1 MNNLVHQVNDS
12 GHDPSLFFQG
22 TNLQKLYGRRAKPR
36 KGTKARTNDCGHTPK
51 KGKRWW
57 LCFRKLPLFLTH
69 SSQEDTCQKQKHSSL
84 ANCQWSPASNLWG
97 LENTKTLISSFSNM
111 GPSLPLVM
119 RAICW
124 YIHRVYPLSSLLCDQ
139 ENKELKKKKFLGLQ
153 VQLVAPRTGK
163 TNSCPWHGL
172 YITNKMSLASKPE
185 YENLSQKTED
195 GHLHCPDN
203 TQSSDL
209 DYLHLEI

>member
-1 MNNLVHQVNDS
+1 MGEERS
-12 GHDPSLFFQG
+12 PE
-22 TNLQKLYGRRAKPR
+22 RAPKHALMTVVTPRR
-36 KGTKARTNDCGHTPK
+36 KGKEDGCVLGSCPYS
-51 KGKRWW
+51 W
-57 LCFRKLPLFLTH
+57 P

-97 LENTKTLISSFSNM
+97 LKNTKTLISSFSNM
-111 GPSLPLVM
+111 APSSPLVM

-139 ENKELKKKKFLGLQ
+139 EHKELKKKKKFLGLQ
-153 VQLVAPRTGK
+153 VQLVAPRPGK
-163 TNSCPWHGL
+163 TNSCPWPGL

-195 GHLHCPDN
+195 GHLYCPDN